1 MSKTSPLITDGLRLS
16 EVFVRTKEAS
26 RNDLSPSL
34 SIRRDRLSKLEAL
47 LQENQPA
54 LCRAISED
62 FGHRSPHETR
72 LLEIFPSL
80 GFTLQKRALSNAKL
94 IFIFGICHVLVA
106 FIHNTCWV
114 QSFSLRVFY
123 PSMNVFLPIFYQ
135 HRLSV
140 LNWKL

>member
-80 GFTLQKRALSNAKL
+80 E
-94 IFIFGICHVLVA
+94 GIRHTQL
-106 FIHNTCWV
+106 
-114 QSFSLRVFY
+114 
-123 PSMNVFLPIFYQ
+123 
-135 HRLSV
+135 
-140 LNWKL
+140 